1 MLEKIAQLVN
11 VGQETSNVEVLKS
24 SFMLTEVMF
33 VFSSLQISDMVLK
46 SCIQRL
52 YVLVEQLMSQ
62 LNVDILAL
70 NNMLKEDQLLLTRE
84 NPHVVSILQ
93 KIDII
98 SSFIRMI
105 FRVFEKLFHWLFE
118 IELDLQQGRK
128 IVEEYKK

>member
-1 MLEKIAQLVN
+1 MNGNIQQMLEKIAQLVN

-105 FRVFEKLFHWLFE
+105 FRVFEKLFSGKENFATY
-118 IELDLQQGRK
+118 
-128 IVEEYKK
+128 YKFL

>member
-1 MLEKIAQLVN
+1 

-33 VFSSLQISDMVLK
+33 VFSSPLISEMVLK
-46 SCIQRL
+46 SCVQRL
-52 YVLVEQLMSQ
+52 YILVEQLMSQ

-70 NNMLKEDQLLLTRE
+70 NNMLKEDQLLLTRD
-84 NPHVVSILQ
+84 NPHVVSIMQ

-105 FRVFEKLFHWLFE
+105 FRVFEKLFTGKE
-118 IELDLQQGRK
+118 NYATY
-128 IVEEYKK
+128 YKFL

>member
-1 MLEKIAQLVN
+1 MNGNIQQMLEKIAQLVN

-93 KIDII
+93 KIDIV

-105 FRVFEKLFHWLFE
+105 FRVFEKLFSGKENFATY
-118 IELDLQQGRK
+118 
-128 IVEEYKK
+128 YKFL

>member
-1 MLEKIAQLVN
+1 MNGNNQQMLEKIAQLVN

-105 FRVFEKLFHWLFE
+105 FRVFEKLFSGKENFATY
-118 IELDLQQGRK
+118 
-128 IVEEYKK
+128 YKFL

>member
-1 MLEKIAQLVN
+1 
-11 VGQETSNVEVLKS
+11 
-24 SFMLTEVMF
+24 
-33 VFSSLQISDMVLK
+33 MVLK

-93 KIDII
+93 K
-98 SSFIRMI
+98 M
-105 FRVFEKLFHWLFE
+105 VAKLVA
-118 IELDLQQGRK
+118 D
-128 IVEEYKK
+128 V

>member
-1 MLEKIAQLVN
+1 
-11 VGQETSNVEVLKS
+11 
-24 SFMLTEVMF
+24 
-33 VFSSLQISDMVLK
+33 
-46 SCIQRL
+46 
-52 YVLVEQLMSQ
+52 MSQ

-105 FRVFEKLFHWLFE
+105 FRVFEKLFSGKENFATYYKF
-118 IELDLQQGRK
+118 LQNSHLASILVRIFGIGIQIPNSPNNNSVISITGL
-128 IVEEYKK
+128 